1 LGPDSE
7 VKTPDQGKKPESR
20 DVPFASHVKALKERI
35 AQVTEDRKM
44 GADLLFL
51 NTYMASLAMANAS
64 RPEIF
69 AYASNRKEYISA
81 KYITKVDTFVKKWSY
96 SYSEALGIV
105 ADRTNNTI
113 LKSMLNRYANAI
125 DSGVPDDDF
134 LKNELST
141 VRSVYRSQVEQ
152 GLDML
157 TKWGDAYIAMLL
169 SGTVIAV
176 TLMISVAIYS
186 PTGLESTLSM
196 AYGIVLLIC
205 IGGNLLMYTSV
216 PDDPKSHGLT
226 ERASKEQMTI
236 HAMER
241 IILPLT
247 FGAIIIMALL
257 GINAGVVFML
267 VGILMAPL
275 GITGFIDDS
284 NITLRDND
292 FSTFIR
298 SLGAIM
304 GGQSTTAVYALGT
317 IDKKSLTALEPLVNT
332 VYSQMN
338 LGLDNK
344 QIWDKFI
351 GDSGSNLIYKYLNIY
366 LDTVIMG
373 GPPEPIG
380 TVVGSSV
387 LEQTLLRE
395 KKDMHARSFIVLL
408 VPMHAAM
415 VGILVV
421 LFRIMLTLTGSVS
434 SMMNK
439 FAATTAAS
447 GGVASGGGV
456 SASSA
461 LGGMSM
467 FTNFPEKEMGNFVVI
482 ILIIITV
489 GNIFAA
495 RIVGGGD
502 RYMFY
507 FYAALFC
514 TITGLILLIAPI
526 GVNIFFS
533 PEGLTNMGK
542 TGAGAL
548 GMYLI

>member
-1 LGPDSE
+1 MAD
-7 VKTPDQGKKPESR
+7 TAPDQDKKPQSR
-20 DVPFASHVKALKERI
+20 QIPFSSHIKGLKEKLSQI
-35 AQVTEDRKM
+35 TEDRRM

-51 NTYMASLAMANAS
+51 NTYMASLAIANAS

-69 AYASNRKEYISA
+69 AYAANRKEYISA
-81 KYITKVDTFVKKWSY
+81 KYIAKVDMYVKKWNY

-105 ADRTNNTI
+105 AERTHNI
-113 LKSMLNRYANAI
+113 IVKSMLNRYANAI

-141 VRSVYRSQVEQ
+141 VRSVYRSQIEQ
-152 GLDML
+152 GLEML
-157 TKWGDAYIAMLL
+157 KKWGDAYIAMLL

-176 TLMISVAIYS
+176 TIMISIAIYS
-186 PTGLESTLSM
+186 PQGLESTLNM
-196 AYGIVLLIC
+196 AYAIILVIC
-205 IGGNLLMYTSV
+205 VFGNVLMYTSV
-216 PDDPKSHGLT
+216 PDDPKSHGLV
-226 ERASKEQMTI
+226 ERASKEQQTI

-241 IILPLT
+241 IIVPLAL
-247 FGAIIIMALL
+247 GAVIIMTLL
-257 GINAGVVFML
+257 GINAGVIFML

-275 GITGFIDDS
+275 GIIGFIDDS

-304 GGQSTTAVYALGT
+304 GGQGTTAVHALAT
-317 IDKKSLTALEPLVNT
+317 IDKKSLTTLEPLVNS

-338 LGLDNK
+338 LGLDNR

-366 LDTVIMG
+366 LDTIIMG

-408 VPMHAAM
+408 APMHMAM
-415 VGILVV
+415 VGIFVV

-434 SMMNK
+434 SMMEK
-439 FAATTAAS
+439 FAATAAIS
-447 GGVASGGGV
+447 GGSSAGGV
-456 SASSA
+456 SAGSA

-482 ILIIITV
+482 ILAIITIS
-489 GNIFAA
+489 NIIAA

-507 FYAALFC
+507 FYTALFC
-514 TITGLILLIAPI
+514 TLTGLILLIAPV
-526 GVNIFFS
+526 GVNLFFS
-533 PEGLTNMGK
+533 PEGLSNMGK
-542 TGAGAL
+542 TASGAL

>member
-1 LGPDSE
+1 MVDT
-7 VKTPDQGKKPESR
+7 TPDQVKKPEGR
-20 DVPFASHVKALKERI
+20 VIPFTSQVKGLKERI
-35 AQVTEDRKM
+35 SQVTEDRKM

-51 NTYMASLAMANAS
+51 NTYMASLAIANAS

-81 KYITKVDTFVKKWSY
+81 KYITKVDMYVKKWNY

-152 GLDML
+152 GLEML
-157 TKWGDAYIAMLL
+157 KKWGDAYIAMLL
-169 SGTVIAV
+169 SGTVICV
-176 TLMISVAIYS
+176 TIMISIAIYS
-186 PTGLESTLSM
+186 PQGLDATLNM
-196 AYGIVLLIC
+196 AYAIILVIC
-205 IGGNLLMYTSV
+205 VFGNLLMYTSV

-226 ERASKEQMTI
+226 ERSSKEQQTI

-241 IILPLT
+241 IIIPLT
-247 FGAIIIMALL
+247 LGAIIVMALI
-257 GINAGVVFML
+257 GINAGLIFLL

-275 GITGFIDDS
+275 GIIGFIDDS

-304 GGQSTTAVYALGT
+304 GGQGTTAVHALAT
-317 IDKKSLTALEPLVNT
+317 IDKKSLTALGPLVNS

-351 GDSGSNLIYKYLNIY
+351 GESGSNLIYKYLNIY

-408 VPMHAAM
+408 VPMHMAM
-415 VGILVV
+415 VGIFVV
-421 LFRIMLTLTGSVS
+421 LFRIMLTLTGSVLA
-434 SMMNK
+434 MMGK

-447 GGVASGGGV
+447 GVASTGGV
-456 SASSA
+456 SAGSA

-482 ILIIITV
+482 TLAIITIS
-489 GNIFAA
+489 NIIAA

-514 TITGLILLIAPI
+514 TLTGLILLIAPI
-526 GVNIFFS
+526 GVNLFFS
-533 PEGLTNMGK
+533 PEGLSNMGK
-542 TGAGAL
+542 TTAGAL